1 MSAVLSERPIGQP
14 DMHESQYYDWLMLQA
29 RLLRE
34 GRIKEADL
42 AHIAQELEDMGN
54 ELEAALVSFFRQ
66 TLVHLCKLRYFRDEQ
81 PRTHWTIEIANFRSE
96 MDERSVNRFSNPQK
110 IEEIFGRAWQG
121 ARQNLKAMMAPADF
135 KRIPVACPF
144 TLDQVR
150 DHEFFPQAVAA
161 ESLGKGA

>member
-66 TLVHLCKLRYFRDEQ
+66 TLVHLCKLRYFSDQ
-81 PRTHWTIEIANFRSE
+81 LPRTHWKIEIANFRSE
-96 MDERSVNRFSNPQK
+96 LDERSVKRFSNPQK
-110 IEEIFGRAWQG
+110 IEEIFNRAWLG

-135 KRIPVACPF
+135 KTIPRACPF

-150 DHEFFPQAVAA
+150 DHEYFPQTVAA
-161 ESLGKGA
+161 DSPRKGA